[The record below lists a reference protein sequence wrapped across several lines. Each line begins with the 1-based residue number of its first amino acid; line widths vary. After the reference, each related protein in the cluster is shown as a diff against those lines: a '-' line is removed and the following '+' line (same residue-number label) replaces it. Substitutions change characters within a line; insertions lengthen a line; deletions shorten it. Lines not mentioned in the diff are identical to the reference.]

1 MNGIS
6 KTAIA
11 TGVLIL
17 GAHVWGTVAMI
28 NVMDTQSQIMAD
40 NNATADKT
48 NKLYAEKLANPK
60 YDQAKN
66 DPYFSSDE
74 FKQKVIKWNDGEQA
88 LQDAVND
95 ALTETEK
102 KASMFPF
109 SKDSLE
115 HLKDAHKNQEK
126 LDMEVVYKVTALK
139 GGELYCE
146 SPKDDAKPEEKAL
159 GEKYFCS

>member
-17 GAHVWGTVAMI
+17 GAHVWGTVSMV
-28 NVMDTQSQIMAD
+28 NVMDTQSKMMAE
-40 NNATADKT
+40 NNATAEKT

-74 FKQKVIKWNDGEQA
+74 FKQKVVQWNDGEQA

-95 ALTETEK
+95 ALTGTEK
-102 KASMFPF
+102 KANLFPF
-109 SKDSLE
+109 SKDSLDR
-115 HLKDAHKNQEK
+115 LKDAHKNQEK
-126 LDMEVVYKVTALK
+126 LDMEVVYKVNALK
-139 GGELYCE
+139 GGEVYCE
-146 SPKDDAKPEEKAL
+146 FHSDEIKPEEKAL
-159 GEKYFCS
+159 GVKYFCP